1 MTCILCSKFINY
13 QLKFTDIIFLRKIEN
28 KVCQNCLA
36 SFTEISENHCERCF
50 KSGMK
55 EMCGDCQNWLKK
67 GEEVNHQA
75 IYKYDE
81 AMKEYFKMYKF
92 SGHYQ
97 LRQVFAQEIKKVI
110 NKYKNYTVV
119 PIPVSL
125 ERLEERG
132 FCQVTAILEW
142 CNIPYI
148 QAFTKNYS
156 ENQSRKNKVDRL
168 ETEGTFSIIKG
179 YKLPTKI
186 LLFDDIYTT
195 GATINQARQVLKEEG
210 IKEIKSLSIAR

>member
-28 KVCQNCLA
+28 RVCQKCLA
-36 SFTEISENHCERCF
+36 SFTKISDVHCKRCF
-50 KSGMK
+50 KSGTK
-55 EMCGDCQNWLKK
+55 ETCSDCKNWLKK
-67 GEEVNHQA
+67 GEEVKHQA

-81 AMKEYFKMYKF
+81 AMREYFKMYKF
-92 SGHYQ
+92 VGHYQ

-110 NKYKNYTVV
+110 NTYKSYTVI
-119 PIPVSL
+119 PIPVSP

-142 CNIPYI
+142 CDIPYI
-148 QAFTKNYS
+148 QVFTKKDS
-156 ENQSRKNKVDRL
+156 EDQSRKNKVDRL
-168 ETEGTFSIIKG
+168 EIEGLFSIVEG
-179 YKLPTKI
+179 YELPTKV

-195 GATINQARQVLKEEG
+195 GATINQARQILKKEG